1 MAIQKKHGKGRLD
14 KWYKLAKEK
23 GYRARAA
30 FKLIQLNKKYG
41 FLEKSKVLLDLCAA
55 PGSWCQV
62 AAETMPVSSLIIGVD
77 LSPIKPI
84 PKVITFQSDITTE
97 KCRATI
103 RGHLK
108 TWKADTV
115 LHDGAPNVGTAWVQ
129 DSFNQAELALQAM
142 RLATDFLIEGGTFV
156 TKVFRSKDYNSLLW
170 VFNQLFTKVEA
181 TKPPSSR
188 NVSAEIFVVCRGFK
202 APKRIDPRLLDPR
215 TVFAELADPTP
226 NNEAKVYNPEI
237 KKRKRGG
244 YEDDEMLQFKE
255 LPASEF
261 INTTDPIAILGQ
273 YNKLTLE
280 GASNGDVALAALNK
294 LPETTDEIR
303 ICCQD
308 LKVLGRKEFKMLLK
322 WRLRVREIFGFPSK
336 KTAKKTLI
344 EEAEEVTTMEP
355 MDEELKIQEEL
366 QALKDKE
373 SSKKKRER
381 RRANEQKQKEI
392 VRMQL
397 NMTAP
402 MDIGM
407 EDAGPVG
414 EGAMFALKTL
424 DQSSAVKRI
433 AKGKMALIK
442 EDEAKKDHDSGLGS
456 SADTDEEEDEE
467 EDRLERELDGMYE
480 QYKERKGERDAKYRA
495 KRLREDGEDG
505 EWEGVSADEK
515 GVSDDEL
522 LEEDSDEDEDDEEEE
537 DLAKKA
543 LIRDLDGAPAADG
556 LSKRATRFFN
566 QDIFK
571 DVAELL
577 DDEEE
582 LEEESEQKPE
592 ITQEDEADA
601 MEVDGDDASSVE
613 DVPAPKATK
622 QKKQKAPAPV
632 SDSESD
638 NADFEIVK
646 NDWKD
651 EAEDDESDW
660 EDEHKRRKDP
670 RPGKPS
676 ETTDILITPFSTN
689 SWIEID
695 IITAEAMTLAHELA
709 TGKKS
714 TQDLVDDGF
723 NKHALKDR
731 DGLPDWFI
739 EDESKHDRPQR
750 PITKAAAQ
758 AIQEKTRAYNAR
770 PIKKVREAKA
780 RKKFHAA
787 QRLEKLKKK
796 SDLLAAEEGM
806 TEKEKASSIAKLMAK
821 ASKAKPRKPLRV
833 VVAKGINRGKSGRP
847 QGVKG
852 RYKMVDP
859 RMRKDMRAMK
869 RVAAKSKK
877 R

>member
-62 AAETMPVSSLIIGVD
+62 AAETMPVNSLIIGVD

-129 DSFNQAELALQAM
+129 DSFNQAELTLQAM

-244 YEDDEMLQFKE
+244 YEEDEMLQFKE

-273 YNKLTLE
+273 YNKLTLD
-280 GASNGDVALAALNK
+280 GAANGDVALAALNK

-336 KTAKKTLI
+336 KTAKQSLI
-344 EEAEEVTTMEP
+344 EEAEEVATMEP

-373 SSKKKRER
+373 NSKKKRER
-381 RRANEQKQKEI
+381 RRANELKQKEI

-407 EDAGPVG
+407 EDAGPMG

-442 EDEAKKDHDSGLGS
+442 EDESKKDHDSGLGS
-456 SADTDEEEDEE
+456 SADTDDDSDDE
-467 EDRLERELDGMYE
+467 EDRLERELDSMYD
-480 QYKERKGERDAKYRA
+480 QYKTRKGERDAKYRA
-495 KRLREDGEDG
+495 KRLREEQEDG

-522 LEEDSDEDEDDEEEE
+522 LEEDSDDDEDDEDEE
-537 DLAKKA
+537 DLAQKA
-543 LIRDLDGAPAADG
+543 LLRDLDGATTADG

-577 DDEEE
+577 DDDEEADKD
-582 LEEESEQKPE
+582 SAQKAE
-592 ITQEDEADA
+592 TAQEDEVDA
-601 MEVDGDDASSVE
+601 MEVDEVE
-613 DVPAPKATK
+613 DLPAPKATK
-622 QKKQKAPAPV
+622 QKKQKAPAPESED
-632 SDSESD
+632 SDD
-638 NADFEIVK
+638 DDFEIVK
-646 NDWKD
+646 SDRKD
-651 EAEDDESDW
+651 EVEDDESDW

-670 RPGKPS
+670 RPGKAL
-676 ETTDILITPFSTN
+676 EATRVLITHN
-689 SWIEID
+689 SD
-695 IITAEAMTLAHELA
+695 
-709 TGKKS
+709 
-714 TQDLVDDGF
+714 
-723 NKHALKDR
+723 
-731 DGLPDWFI
+731 
-739 EDESKHDRPQR
+739 
-750 PITKAAAQ
+750 
-758 AIQEKTRAYNAR
+758 
-770 PIKKVREAKA
+770 
-780 RKKFHAA
+780 
-787 QRLEKLKKK
+787 
-796 SDLLAAEEGM
+796 
-806 TEKEKASSIAKLMAK
+806 
-821 ASKAKPRKPLRV
+821 
-833 VVAKGINRGKSGRP
+833 
-847 QGVKG
+847 
-852 RYKMVDP
+852 
-859 RMRKDMRAMK
+859 
-869 RVAAKSKK
+869 
-877 R
+877 

>member
-129 DSFNQAELALQAM
+129 DSFNQAELTLQAM

-215 TVFAELADPTP
+215 TVFAELADPAP

-244 YEDDEMLQFKE
+244 YEEDEMLQFKE

-261 INTTDPIAILGQ
+261 INTADPIAVLGQ
-273 YNKLTLE
+273 YNKLTLD
-280 GASNGDVALAALNK
+280 GAANGDVALAALNK
-294 LPETTDEIR
+294 LPETTEEIR

-308 LKVLGRKEFKMLLK
+308 LKVLGRKEFKMLLR

-336 KTAKKTLI
+336 KTAKQALI
-344 EEAEEVTTMEP
+344 EEAEEVATMEP

-373 SSKKKRER
+373 NAKKKRER

-407 EDAGPVG
+407 EEAGPMG

-424 DQSSAVKRI
+424 DQSAAVKRI

-442 EDEAKKDHDSGLGS
+442 EEEAKKDNHDSGLGS
-456 SADTDEEEDEE
+456 SADTEDDESDEE
-467 EDRLERELDGMYE
+467 EDRLERELDSMYD
-480 QYKERKGERDAKYRA
+480 QYRTRKGERDAKYRA
-495 KRLREDGEDG
+495 KRLREEKEDG

-515 GVSDDEL
+515 GVSDDEV
-522 LEEDSDEDEDDEEEE
+522 LEEDSDDDEDDEDDEEG
-537 DLAKKA
+537 LAQKA
-543 LIRDLDGAPAADG
+543 LIRDLDAAPAADG

-577 DDEEE
+577 GDDEEA
-582 LEEESEQKPE
+582 EEDGEQKTE
-592 ITQEDEADA
+592 TAQEDELADA
-601 MEVDGDDASSVE
+601 MEVDEEEVE
-613 DVPAPKATK
+613 EVPAPKATK
-622 QKKQKAPAPV
+622 QKKQKAKAPAPAPESED
-632 SDSESD
+632 SDD
-638 NADFEIVK
+638 GDFEIVK
-646 NDWKD
+646 SDRKD
-651 EAEDDESDW
+651 EVVEDDDESDW

-670 RPGKPS
+670 RP
-676 ETTDILITPFSTN
+676 
-689 SWIEID
+689 EID

-714 TQDLVDDGF
+714 SHDLIDDGF
-723 NKHALKDR
+723 NKYALKDR

-750 PITKAAAQ
+750 PITKAAAR

-796 SDLLAAEEGM
+796 SDLLANEEGM
-806 TEKEKASSIAKLMAK
+806 TEKEKASSISKLMAK
-821 ASKAKPRKPLRV
+821 ATKAKPRKPLRV

-847 QGVKG
+847 NGVKG

>member
-1 MAIQKKHGKGRLD
+1 MAVQKKHGKGRLD

-62 AAETMPVSSLIIGVD
+62 AAETMPTNSLIIGVD

-215 TVFAELADPTP
+215 TVFAELADPAP

-244 YEDDEMLQFKE
+244 YEEDEMLQFKE

-261 INTTDPIAILGQ
+261 INTTDPIAILGS

-280 GASNGDVALAALNK
+280 GDKNGDVALAALNK

-303 ICCQD
+303 QCCQD
-308 LKVLGRKEFKMLLK
+308 LKVLGRKDFKMLLK

-336 KTAKKTLI
+336 KTEKQKLI
-344 EEAEEVTTMEP
+344 EDVEGEVATMEP

-407 EDAGPVG
+407 EDAGPMG

-442 EDEAKKDHDSGLGS
+442 EDDAKRNHDSGLGS
-456 SADTDEEEDEE
+456 STDTDEESDEE
-467 EDRLERELDGMYE
+467 EDRLERELDSMYDS
-480 QYKERKGERDAKYRA
+480 YKTRKGERDAKYRA
-495 KRLREDGEDG
+495 KRLREEAEDG

-515 GVSDDEL
+515 GVSDDEM
-522 LEEDSDEDEDDEEEE
+522 LEEDSDDDEEEE
-537 DLAKKA
+537 DQEETAQKA
-543 LIRDLDGAPAADG
+543 LIRDLDAAPTEDG
-556 LSKRATRFFN
+556 LSKRAARFFN

-577 DDEEE
+577 GDDEEA
-582 LEEESEQKPE
+582 EEENE
-592 ITQEDEADA
+592 QED
-601 MEVDGDDASSVE
+601 DDA
-613 DVPAPKATK
+613 DVMEIDEPVAEAAPAPKVTK
-622 QKKQKAPAPV
+622 QKKQKAPAPAPAY
-632 SDSESD
+632 DSD
-638 NADFEIVK
+638 NSDFEIVK
-646 NDWKD
+646 SSDKKD
-651 EAEDDESDW
+651 KKGEDDDDESDW

-670 RPGKPS
+670 RP
-676 ETTDILITPFSTN
+676 
-689 SWIEID
+689 EID

-714 TQDLVDDGF
+714 TSDLIDEGF

-739 EDESKHDRPQR
+739 EDESKHDRLQR
-750 PITKAAAQ
+750 PITKAAAR

-796 SDLLAAEEGM
+796 SDMLANEEGM
-806 TEKEKASSIAKLMAK
+806 TEKEKASSISKLMAK
-821 ASKAKPRKPLRV
+821 AGKAKPRKPLRV
-833 VVAKGINRGKSGRP
+833 VVAKGVNRGKSGRP
-847 QGVKG
+847 NGVKG

-869 RVAAKSKK
+869 RVAAKKK